1 MFAQLLTLLS
11 RTPLHAGCGLRV
23 DVVDLPFNRE
33 RVTQFP
39 VIPSANLRIP
49 LQAAARQSS
58 GQHAAAQLFG
68 GEPGEATPGCVQI
81 LEAKIL
87 AFPVRALKGCFAWLT
102 CPAILHR
109 FARDTRKLAP
119 SDIPSVAPD
128 RALVAGKSDLLR
140 DDRIYLEEFR
150 LQASL
155 EPAAAHRA
163 IATAL
168 RSLSDDSL
176 WQSKLTFRLAI
187 VSDEDFQHFVTTCT
201 EVVAAAEAGPGAG
214 LSQEFLPSET
224 LFYSVL
230 TVLPKEGADEA
241 QLRDGLTALL
251 NASPLLPVGDGMAAA
266 NGLCALKHEV
276 LS

>member
-1 MFAQLLTLLS
+1 MFVHLLTLYS
-11 RTPLHAGCGLRV
+11 RTPLHAGCGLHV
-23 DVVDLPFNRE
+23 DIVDLPINRE

-39 VIPSANLRIP
+39 VIPAANLRAP
-49 LQAAARQSS
+49 LQAAAS
-58 GQHAAAQLFG
+58 GTPASQLFE
-68 GEPGEATPGCVQI
+68 GEPAETSAGCVQI

-102 CPAILHR
+102 CPAALHR

-119 SDIPSVAPD
+119 SDIPPVAPD

-140 DDRIYLEEFR
+140 DERIYLEEFR

-201 EVVAAAEAGPGAG
+201 EIVPGAKTGPGSR

-224 LFYSVL
+224 LLYTVL
-230 TVLPKEGADEA
+230 TVLPNAGSDEA
-241 QLRDGLTALL
+241 QLRDGLAGVL
-251 NASPLLPVGDGMAAA
+251 NACPLLPVGDRMAAA
-266 NGLCALKHEV
+266 NGFCAVKHEA
-276 LS
+276 LAEAS